1 MLAAAGPPPDPHHHL
16 LISTGPP
23 GRSSSL
29 VTQLMETPQISLMT
43 AAWSPL
49 TASPCSRITYTR
61 NRPPQGPEP
70 LPSSVFLNC
79 VCVLAVLVVLVG
91 PSPWSLCSDLCG
103 AAVVLPAL
111 PPHHHHHYPRC
122 HQYTV
127 LYCAPLYCTVLCY
140 TARCSY
146 YPFIYTIRGLRLFV
160 CGECIIRP
168 SCWCLG
174 YI

>member
-16 LISTGPP
+16 LISTEPP

-29 VTQLMETPQISLMT
+29 VTQLMETPQISPMT

-49 TASPCSRITYTR
+49 TPSPCSTITYTC
-61 NRPPQGPEP
+61 NRSPQAPKP
-70 LPSSVFLNC
+70 LPSSVFFSC
-79 VCVLAVLVVLVG
+79 VRGVCSVCGVGGPESLV
-91 PSPWSLCSDLCG
+91 SLQWPVWCRSG
-103 AAVVLPAL
+103 AGWY
-111 PPHHHHHYPRC
+111 HHHYPRC

-127 LYCAPLYCTVLCY
+127 LYCAPLYCTVLCC

-174 YI
+174 YVQC

>member
-23 GRSSSL
+23 GRSSSSSPSWWRHHRFL
-29 VTQLMETPQISLMT
+29 SWLRPGLRSLHHLSL
-43 AAWSPL
+43 WSLILAIGQHRLPNL
-49 TASPCSRITYTR
+49 SLLQCS
-61 NRPPQGPEP
+61 
-70 LPSSVFLNC
+70 SA
-79 VCVLAVLVVLVG
+79 VCAVWAVLVVLVG

-168 SCWCLG
+168 SCWYLG

>member
-1 MLAAAGPPPDPHHHL
+1 
-16 LISTGPP
+16 
-23 GRSSSL
+23 
-29 VTQLMETPQISLMT
+29 METPQISLMT

-49 TASPCSRITYTR
+49 TPSPFSVITYTC
-61 NRPPQGPEP
+61 NRPTQAPKPV
-70 LPSSVFLNC
+70 PSSVFLSC
-79 VCVLAVLVVLVG
+79 VCVSAVLVVLVG

-111 PPHHHHHYPRC
+111 HHTTTTIIPGATST
-122 HQYTV
+122 QYCTV
-127 LYCAPLYCTVLCY
+127 LHCTVLCY

-174 YI
+174 YVQ

>member
-1 MLAAAGPPPDPHHHL
+1 
-16 LISTGPP
+16 
-23 GRSSSL
+23 
-29 VTQLMETPQISLMT
+29 METPQISLMT

-49 TASPCSRITYTR
+49 TASPCSRITYTC
-61 NRPPQGPEP
+61 NRPPQAPKP
-70 LPSSVFLNC
+70 LPSSVFLSC
-79 VCVLAVLVVLVG
+79 VRCQQCWWCWWARVPGLSAVTCVVPQWCCLH
-91 PSPWSLCSDLCG
+91 CS
-103 AAVVLPAL
+103 

-174 YI
+174 YVQ